1 MTSFNEIAGM
11 PSHAN
16 GWLVTTLLRGEWKFP
31 GFVVSDWTGVEE
43 LRAHGVAGSRAD
55 AGKLALEAGVD
66 MDMVARIYVDDL
78 PALVRAGRIPVATV
92 DAAVRRVLAAKA
104 ALGLFDDPYHGATV
118 EREQAVLLAP
128 EHRKLAREVAREAI
142 VLLRNEGTPLPLT
155 QARRTV
161 AVIGPL
167 PDRKNPGLGSLAR
180 HGDPRGAGTPLEGIR
195 ARAGEGT
202 RVGYA
207 RGCGITDSATASAMP
222 AVALSVMPQ
231 PLA

>member
-1 MTSFNEIAGM
+1 MTSFNEIGGV

-16 GWLVTTLLRGEWKFP
+16 RWLVTTLLRDEWKFP

-104 ALGLFDDPYHGATV
+104 ALGLFDDPHPGATA
-118 EREQAVLLAP
+118 ERAQA
-128 EHRKLAREVAREAI
+128 
-142 VLLRNEGTPLPLT
+142 
-155 QARRTV
+155 
-161 AVIGPL
+161 
-167 PDRKNPGLGSLAR
+167 
-180 HGDPRGAGTPLEGIR
+180 
-195 ARAGEGT
+195 
-202 RVGYA
+202 
-207 RGCGITDSATASAMP
+207 
-222 AVALSVMPQ
+222 
-231 PLA
+231 